1 MAGAA
6 FFFSV
11 MSLLVKLAGQ
21 RLPPQEM
28 VLARSAIGAT
38 LSGYWLVS
46 RGIPLRGKRR
56 GLLMARGLVGFTAL
70 SAFFYALTHLPL
82 ADATVIH
89 YTNPV
94 FTAVLA
100 AVFLSEGIRARDL
113 GMILLSLAGVVL
125 LTRPGFLFGGLP
137 GRLDPVAVGVGF
149 GGALGSACAYVLVR
163 KLVRTEEPLVIVFWF
178 ASIAT
183 LASIPFTLGRGVV
196 PTGPEWLALAGIGV
210 STQVAQVFLTKG
222 LREERAGR
230 ATAVAYMQIVFAAA
244 WGALFFSE
252 YPDLW
257 GVGGALLIVAGTA
270 GIARSPVVT
279 PESAQDRGPALLPP
293 PESPSSGP

>member
-1 MAGAA
+1 MAAAA

-28 VLARSAIGAT
+28 VLARSGIGAM

-46 RGIPLRGKRR
+46 RGIPLRGHRR
-56 GLLMARGLVGFTAL
+56 GLLLARGLVGFAAL
-70 SAFFYALTHLPL
+70 SAFFFALTHLPL

-94 FTAVLA
+94 FTTILA
-100 AVFLSEGIRARDL
+100 AIFLSEGIRARDMGL
-113 GMILLSLAGVVL
+113 ILLSLAGVVL
-125 LTRPGFLFGGLP
+125 LTRPGFLFGGLH
-137 GRLDPVAVGVGF
+137 GRLDPVAVGVGIT
-149 GGALGSACAYVLVR
+149 GALCSACAYVLVR
-163 KLVRTEEPLVIVFWF
+163 TLVRTEEPLVIVFWF

-183 LASIPFTLGRGVV
+183 LASVPFTLGRGVL
-196 PTGPEWLALAGIGV
+196 PTGTEWLALAGIGV
-210 STQVAQVFLTKG
+210 TTQLAQVFLTKG

-230 ATAVAYMQIVFAAA
+230 ATAVAYMQIVFAAG
-244 WGALFFSE
+244 WGALFFAE
-252 YPDLW
+252 YPDFW

-270 GIARSPVVT
+270 GIARSPVVV
-279 PESAQDRGPALLPP
+279 PESARDDGPPLLAPP
-293 PESPSSGP
+293 QGPPGGA